1 MGRPRLSEQQKLAK
15 ALEELRQII
24 GSDHGVVR
32 GNQLKNSTRVL
43 LLEKRFLRE
52 VLKGWYFISILQQI
66 WATPPCFMQ
75 TSGNI

>member
-1 MGRPRLSEQQKLAK
+1 MGRPRLSAQQKLAK

-43 LLEKRFLRE
+43 LLEKGFYA
-52 VLKGWYFISILQQI
+52 KF
-66 WATPPCFMQ
+66 
-75 TSGNI
+75 